1 MWGGLDVES
10 GAAARAVPASS
21 TSAAMARPY
30 ASTRDWDAIGSDLK
44 KKEEEEKPEGEEA
57 LNKLFKVRVYLFHVV
72 YD

>member
-21 TSAAMARPY
+21 TSAAMPRPY
-30 ASTRDWDAIGSDLK
+30 ASARDWDAIGSDLK

-57 LNKLFKVRVYLFHVV
+57 LNKLFKVRVYFFHVV